1 MIDLPAGD
9 VQRAQ
14 VLGGVERA
22 LYELRQPRVVLGLG
36 RRLEDVADDAALLAV
51 PQRDPWAAAAAAAAI
66 RISRQTRR
74 GPLCDGAPVV
84 VTSPVVIL
92 RIT

>member
-1 MIDLPAGD
+1 MIDLPAWY

-36 RRLEDVADDAALLAV
+36 RRLEVD
-51 PQRDPWAAAAAAAAI
+51 
-66 RISRQTRR
+66 
-74 GPLCDGAPVV
+74 
-84 VTSPVVIL
+84 
-92 RIT
+92 